1 MYLSSEF
8 IETMTKRNNR
18 IDFSSVL
25 ASAVHDMKN
34 SLLLLMQSIEEMGE
48 KFPVGTDEGD
58 KIASIQ
64 YEASRLN
71 TGLAQLLSLYRAD
84 LDELPLNIDEC
95 FAEDLIDELLA
106 TNKNYIDHKNVSVD
120 IDFVKDFSWYLD
132 ANLVNVLLND
142 VLINAMRYGN
152 TRILIKVFEKDGYFV
167 LTIEDDGPGYPE
179 SMLKNT
185 LTNMRD
191 FDISSGRT
199 GLGLFFARM
208 IAEAHV
214 IDDNKGC
221 IVLANGGSL
230 GGSVFTLKL
239 P

>member
-1 MYLSSEF
+1 
-8 IETMTKRNNR
+8 MTKRNNR
-18 IDFSSVL
+18 IDFSAVL

-34 SLLLLMQSIEEMGE
+34 SLLMLMQSIESLGE
-48 KFPVGTDEGD
+48 NFPAGTSEADQVAT
-58 KIASIQ
+58 IN
-64 YEASRLN
+64 YEATRLN

-95 FAEDLIDELLA
+95 FASDVVDELLA
-106 TNKNYIDHKNVSVD
+106 SNKNYIDHKKVTVN
-120 IDFVKDFSWYLD
+120 IQILEDFSWYFD

-152 TRILIKVFEKDGYFV
+152 KQISIQVIEKDGYFV

-185 LTNMRD
+185 QTNMRD

-208 IAEAHV
+208 IAEAH
-214 IDDNKGC
+214 INDDKKGS
-221 IVLANGGSL
+221 IHLASGGSL